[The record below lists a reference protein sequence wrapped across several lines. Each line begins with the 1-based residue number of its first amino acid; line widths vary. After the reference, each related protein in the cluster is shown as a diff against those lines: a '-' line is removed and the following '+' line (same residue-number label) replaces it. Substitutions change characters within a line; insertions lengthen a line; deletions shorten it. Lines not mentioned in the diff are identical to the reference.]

1 MDGGTIYREGSKR
14 ARCLGAKIEIFAST
28 IFSWRCLGVGFQL
41 SRRSEQREHVG
52 RAQAEE
58 RFPQL
63 HRGRGR
69 PQGRGEGSSSRM
81 GKGWVEGREESQ
93 PCEAEHRL

>member
-1 MDGGTIYREGSKR
+1 MDGGAIYREGSKR
-14 ARCLGAKIEIFAST
+14 ARCLGAKIEIFTST

-52 RAQAEE
+52 RTQAEE
-58 RFPQL
+58 GFPQL
-63 HRGRGR
+63 HRGRGH

-81 GKGWVEGREESQ
+81 VEGREESQ